1 MPPRKRFEQD
11 TVINA
16 AFEVLRRQGFD
27 AVTARNVAVELGS
40 STTPIYWVFQSMDA
54 VEEALH
60 NKAMQLMID
69 FQSKKYTDNIF
80 TNMAIGYVHYARQ
93 EPRLFQF
100 LQYEQQK
107 PYNPSGSEALGSRMS
122 AILGKQ
128 PPVENYFGKID
139 LKSMDGIALR
149 SWIFMHGLAVAISSH
164 MLEFNSEE
172 EIENLIISAGRA
184 FYLDQTIKK
193 D

>member
-1 MPPRKRFEQD
+1 
-11 TVINA
+11 VINA

-60 NKAMQLMID
+60 NKAMQLMIE
-69 FQSKKYTDNIF
+69 FQSKKYTDNVF
-80 TNMAIGYVHYARQ
+80 TNMAIGYVDYARQ

-100 LQYEQQK
+100 LQHEQQK
-107 PYNPSGSEALGSRMS
+107 PYNPSESEALGSRMS
-122 AILGKQ
+122 PILGDQ

-139 LKSMDGIALR
+139 QKSMDGIALR

-164 MLEFNSEE
+164 MLEFNSEK

-193 D
+193 E